1 MKHFYYGDGKG
12 KTTAAMGLALRAVG
26 RGIPAVILQFL
37 KDGSSGEIRA
47 LRTCPEVTVLAEEG
61 LTCFVFAMSEEEKER
76 FRQVMAENL
85 KKAESLCREGRRM
98 LVLDEIGSALDTGM
112 VERENFLR
120 FLDGLPEE
128 TEVAMTGHRGDEELI
143 RRADYVTRM
152 EKGKHPYDKGVSAR
166 EGVEY

>member
-1 MKHFYYGDGKG
+1 
-12 KTTAAMGLALRAVG
+12 
-26 RGIPAVILQFL
+26 
-37 KDGSSGEIRA
+37 
-47 LRTCPEVTVLAEEG
+47 
-61 LTCFVFAMSEEEKER
+61 
-76 FRQVMAENL
+76 MAENL